1 MSLER
6 RLVQRESL
14 ITGQYDAHLT
24 RQEADLKTVFMED
37 ESLLLDP
44 RMEYSTVPGLS
55 SEVVERL
62 YRVKPTTIVCP
73 GHSLHFSS

>member
-1 MSLER
+1 VSFER

-24 RQEADLKTVFMED
+24 RQEADLKTFMED

-44 RMEYSTVPGLS
+44 RMDYSTVPGLS

-62 YRVKPTTIVCP
+62 YHVEPTTIVCP

>member
-1 MSLER
+1 VSLER

-14 ITGQYDAHLT
+14 IIGQYDAHLT
-24 RQEADLKTVFMED
+24 RQEADLKTFTED